1 MRPEVLNTGYPLR
14 ARLIFGLIKIITRH
28 PLPDAA
34 KINFYRPDFY
44 GAPMGRLTQQVMR
57 GPSGWSVGDREL
69 MAAYISR
76 VNGSAFCTGAHTA
89 TATGAFGDHGLVAQT
104 LDDLDSAPIREPL
117 RAMLRLLGMITRG
130 EPITAD
136 DVGTV
141 LATGATRTQLE
152 DALAVCF
159 AFNVINRL
167 ADAFDF
173 ARLTP
178 EGYASGANHLLRRGY
193 Q

>member
-1 MRPEVLNTGYPLR
+1 MRPEVLNTGYPAR
-14 ARLIFGLIKIITRH
+14 ARLIFGLIKIITRR

-44 GAPMGRLTQQVMR
+44 GAPMGRLTQQAMR
-57 GPSGWSVGDREL
+57 GPSSWSVGDREL

-76 VNGSAFCTGAHTA
+76 VNDSEFCIGAHTA
-89 TATGAFGDHGLVAQT
+89 TATGALGDHDLVAQT
-104 LDDLDSAPIREPL
+104 LEDLDTAPIREPL
-117 RAMLRLLGMITRG
+117 RATLRLLGMITRS

-136 DVGTV
+136 DV
-141 LATGATRTQLE
+141 RTASAAGVSRAQLE